1 MNLVEFA
8 RKLVESPAESRQLI
22 LLAQPA
28 SPAQMAAA
36 LQEICYEAWTHD
48 PQKVASV
55 VDVLDE
61 LATVSGEKVVSA
73 YASWARGISCLVDGR
88 LESAI
93 ERINESEAVF
103 MSLEMT
109 GLAAGTQTGKL
120 YALAM
125 LGRYEEA
132 VQCGVSAREIFVEHN
147 DQYSA
152 GKIEHNIGNLFWRRD
167 LYRESEPFLESAHQR
182 FTLIGDQRQ
191 LAMVENCQAFVHSL
205 QNRFRDAERLY
216 SQALTRAESLGL
228 TVTAAEIE
236 TGLSNLYLLEGK
248 YDLAL
253 KYMECSRQKYDSL
266 GMPAQSVNCE
276 LEIAD
281 IYLELNLLNEAT
293 ACYGRCEK
301 NYTELGMQAELAR
314 CLKNQAVALFR
325 SGQIATAQQKLELAE
340 VLFDRE
346 GNDVSLASVNLAKA
360 AIELDLGEFE
370 LAEANVKTALDAFR
384 RGENFRLELNA
395 RWLLGEIMRSSGRDA
410 ESLLELQN
418 TLQAATGNSR
428 QVEYLCRTSI
438 GRLTKD
444 PTHFEAA
451 VEIVELSRSSLNC
464 DELRTSFFADRLLP
478 YEGLVEI
485 CLAERDYL
493 SAFRWH
499 ERSRGRSLADGVR
512 PHDDTESSKQMLVIR
527 EELNWLHARLN
538 RSSLSGAE
546 ERKQIGELRQL
557 TARRENEYAELRR
570 RTFSSN
576 ETAMSSGTNVD
587 IPRLQEQLGDSTFVE
602 FASIAGRITA
612 FIVTSDGF
620 EAVANYADENK
631 INELIRQYLFQL
643 NTGRIIDRLSPASRR
658 MAQERADRIGHL
670 LYQELLGPLGNL
682 TEKGQLILSPAGM
695 MHRLPFG
702 ALMKDGRYLTESQIV
717 SYAPSASIL
726 SRCLEMASADTRS
739 ALVIGVP
746 SITTPLVAAE
756 IEAVSS
762 YFEKHQLLF
771 GSDATVEGV
780 KANILG
786 SGVIHLACHGKYRAD
801 NPRFSSLV
809 LDCEELFANDI
820 EDLPLAGCLVVLSS
834 CDSGIN
840 EIVRGEEMI
849 GLTRSFFA
857 AGAGSLVMSLWRVN
871 DGITTK
877 LMTSFY
883 RHLRAGNG
891 VQSSLR
897 SSQLELLD
905 GGLHPYFWTP
915 FIVSGRP

>member
-1 MNLVEFA
+1 
-8 RKLVESPAESRQLI
+8 
-22 LLAQPA
+22 
-28 SPAQMAAA
+28 MAAA

-314 CLKNQAVALFR
+314 CLKNQAVALFVPDKSQRR
-325 SGQIATAQQKLELAE
+325 SRNWNSLKCFLIEKAMTYRWRRSIWPKQRSNLILANLNWPKLMSRRLLTRFVA
-340 VLFDRE
+340 VRIF
-346 GNDVSLASVNLAKA
+346 GSNLMPVGYWARSC
-360 AIELDLGEFE
+360 DLPGEMP
-370 LAEANVKTALDAFR
+370 N
-384 RGENFRLELNA
+384 
-395 RWLLGEIMRSSGRDA
+395 
-410 ESLLELQN
+410 
-418 TLQAATGNSR
+418 
-428 QVEYLCRTSI
+428 
-438 GRLTKD
+438 
-444 PTHFEAA
+444 H
-451 VEIVELSRSSLNC
+451 SLNC
-464 DELRTSFFADRLLP
+464 KIRFRRQPETQGRSSTF
-478 YEGLVEI
+478 
-485 CLAERDYL
+485 AER
-493 SAFRWH
+493 R
-499 ERSRGRSLADGVR
+499 
-512 PHDDTESSKQMLVIR
+512 
-527 EELNWLHARLN
+527 
-538 RSSLSGAE
+538 
-546 ERKQIGELRQL
+546 
-557 TARRENEYAELRR
+557 
-570 RTFSSN
+570 
-576 ETAMSSGTNVD
+576 
-587 IPRLQEQLGDSTFVE
+587 
-602 FASIAGRITA
+602 
-612 FIVTSDGF
+612 
-620 EAVANYADENK
+620 
-631 INELIRQYLFQL
+631 
-643 NTGRIIDRLSPASRR
+643 
-658 MAQERADRIGHL
+658 
-670 LYQELLGPLGNL
+670 
-682 TEKGQLILSPAGM
+682 
-695 MHRLPFG
+695 
-702 ALMKDGRYLTESQIV
+702 
-717 SYAPSASIL
+717 
-726 SRCLEMASADTRS
+726 
-739 ALVIGVP
+739 
-746 SITTPLVAAE
+746 
-756 IEAVSS
+756 
-762 YFEKHQLLF
+762 
-771 GSDATVEGV
+771 
-780 KANILG
+780 
-786 SGVIHLACHGKYRAD
+786 
-801 NPRFSSLV
+801 
-809 LDCEELFANDI
+809 
-820 EDLPLAGCLVVLSS
+820 
-834 CDSGIN
+834 
-840 EIVRGEEMI
+840 
-849 GLTRSFFA
+849 
-857 AGAGSLVMSLWRVN
+857 
-871 DGITTK
+871 
-877 LMTSFY
+877 
-883 RHLRAGNG
+883 
-891 VQSSLR
+891 
-897 SSQLELLD
+897 
-905 GGLHPYFWTP
+905 
-915 FIVSGRP
+915 